1 MGKPYLFKRGSR
13 WYSRIRVPQDLRP
26 FLGEQIVQTL
36 RTENFHLARKKIIR
50 KLEKFAI
57 LWDELRI
64 RAQTMDHN
72 QKDTN
77 LRLHFFER
85 LQQLERDSSLDEA
98 VEITLT
104 KAEARALL
112 QEARPDQV
120 RPQYPAAIAPGP
132 AQFVAEVLAHLTRVL
147 HGGQQPPSHVPLTT
161 NPTGAITPQQSDAL
175 IGALATTFA
184 PPQAAHSTHQP
195 AQKKRRGPSWPVPG
209 EDNGDPRRWQRL
221 PELLEA
227 YFGCRDLSEKTK
239 VSTAAAIR
247 DFDAL
252 VHGRPIGEITPQNLS
267 LYKQTIMAR
276 PGRVGRAQAAPAT
289 VQKLLNHV
297 RCVLSWATDEEA
309 IITDNPG
316 AKVRPPPQRRKAQ
329 VEDAKRR
336 AFSREMQTHLFA
348 SPLFTGCISRDR
360 LTTKGEY
367 VYREDTFYFFLCS
380 YLTGARTSELPGSEV
395 FKHGETWCLD
405 LRQTGTKTGAAKRI
419 VPILPALEKTG
430 FVDWALARQKT
441 GELFKGKRVPQTW
454 SRVANY
460 YLEQIGLKDRYHVA
474 YSLRHCFKQMLRTS
488 NLNTELANRIFGHS
502 SNFVGEQYGI
512 EYLSEADAAL
522 AVKAIKP
529 PISLEH
535 LYVKK

>member
-1 MGKPYLFKRGSR
+1 MSKPYLLKRGSQ

-26 FLGEQIVQTL
+26 FLGAQIVQTL
-36 RTENFHLARKKIIR
+36 RTENFRLARKKIIR
-50 KLEKFAI
+50 KLEIFAI
-57 LWDELRI
+57 IWDEIRI
-64 RAQTMDHN
+64 RAQNMDNN
-72 QKDTN
+72 QKNTN

-85 LQQLERDSSLDEA
+85 LQELERDPSRDETA
-98 VEITLT
+98 EITLT

-112 QEARPDQV
+112 QEARPNQIG
-120 RPQYPAAIAPGP
+120 PQYPAATTQGP

-147 HGGQQPPSHVPLTT
+147 HGPQQPPAHGPLTT
-161 NPTGAITPQQSDAL
+161 NPTGAITTQQSGAL
-175 IGALATTFA
+175 IGALATALT
-184 PPQAAHSTHQP
+184 PPQAAHPTHRRAP
-195 AQKKRRGPSWPVPG
+195 EKRRGPAWPVPG

-239 VSTAAAIR
+239 VSTTAAVR

-252 VHGRPIGEITPQNLS
+252 VRGRPIGEISPQDLA

-309 IITDNPG
+309 IITVNPG
-316 AKVRPPPQRRKAQ
+316 AKVRPPAQKRKAQ

-336 AFSREMQTHLFA
+336 AFSLDAQTRLFS
-348 SPLFTGCISRDR
+348 SPLYTGCMSRDR
-360 LTTKGEY
+360 LSAKGDH
-367 VYREDTFYFFLCS
+367 VYREDTYYFFLCS
-380 YLTGARTSELPGSEV
+380 YLTGARTSELPGSHV
-395 FKHGETWCLD
+395 FKHGATWCLD
-405 LRQTGTKTGAAKRI
+405 LRETGTKTGAAKRI

-430 FVDWALARQKT
+430 FVDWALTRQKN
-441 GELFKGKRVPQTW
+441 GELFKGKRVPQNW

-460 YLEQIGLKDRYHVA
+460 YLEQIDLKDRHHVA

-512 EYLSEADAAL
+512 EYLSEADAVL

-535 LYVKK
+535 LYFKK

>member
-175 IGALATTFA
+175 IGALATTLA
-184 PPQAAHSTHQP
+184 PPQAAHPTLST
-195 AQKKRRGPSWPVPG
+195 PV
-209 EDNGDPRRWQRL
+209 
-221 PELLEA
+221 
-227 YFGCRDLSEKTK
+227 
-239 VSTAAAIR
+239 
-247 DFDAL
+247 
-252 VHGRPIGEITPQNLS
+252 EI
-267 LYKQTIMAR
+267 
-276 PGRVGRAQAAPAT
+276 
-289 VQKLLNHV
+289 
-297 RCVLSWATDEEA
+297 
-309 IITDNPG
+309 
-316 AKVRPPPQRRKAQ
+316 
-329 VEDAKRR
+329 
-336 AFSREMQTHLFA
+336 
-348 SPLFTGCISRDR
+348 
-360 LTTKGEY
+360 
-367 VYREDTFYFFLCS
+367 
-380 YLTGARTSELPGSEV
+380 
-395 FKHGETWCLD
+395 
-405 LRQTGTKTGAAKRI
+405 
-419 VPILPALEKTG
+419 
-430 FVDWALARQKT
+430 
-441 GELFKGKRVPQTW
+441 
-454 SRVANY
+454 
-460 YLEQIGLKDRYHVA
+460 
-474 YSLRHCFKQMLRTS
+474 
-488 NLNTELANRIFGHS
+488 
-502 SNFVGEQYGI
+502 
-512 EYLSEADAAL
+512 
-522 AVKAIKP
+522 
-529 PISLEH
+529 
-535 LYVKK
+535 

>member
-36 RTENFHLARKKIIR
+36 RTENFRLARKKIIR

-175 IGALATTFA
+175 IGALATTLA
-184 PPQAAHSTHQP
+184 PPPKPRTQRISQP
-195 AQKKRRGPSWPVPG
+195 KRSVVAPLGQCLARTMATRGAGSACPNCW
-209 EDNGDPRRWQRL
+209 
-221 PELLEA
+221 
-227 YFGCRDLSEKTK
+227 
-239 VSTAAAIR
+239 
-247 DFDAL
+247 
-252 VHGRPIGEITPQNLS
+252 RPISGVEI
-267 LYKQTIMAR
+267 
-276 PGRVGRAQAAPAT
+276 
-289 VQKLLNHV
+289 
-297 RCVLSWATDEEA
+297 
-309 IITDNPG
+309 
-316 AKVRPPPQRRKAQ
+316 
-329 VEDAKRR
+329 
-336 AFSREMQTHLFA
+336 
-348 SPLFTGCISRDR
+348 
-360 LTTKGEY
+360 
-367 VYREDTFYFFLCS
+367 
-380 YLTGARTSELPGSEV
+380 
-395 FKHGETWCLD
+395 
-405 LRQTGTKTGAAKRI
+405 
-419 VPILPALEKTG
+419 
-430 FVDWALARQKT
+430 
-441 GELFKGKRVPQTW
+441 
-454 SRVANY
+454 
-460 YLEQIGLKDRYHVA
+460 
-474 YSLRHCFKQMLRTS
+474 
-488 NLNTELANRIFGHS
+488 
-502 SNFVGEQYGI
+502 
-512 EYLSEADAAL
+512 
-522 AVKAIKP
+522 
-529 PISLEH
+529 
-535 LYVKK
+535 